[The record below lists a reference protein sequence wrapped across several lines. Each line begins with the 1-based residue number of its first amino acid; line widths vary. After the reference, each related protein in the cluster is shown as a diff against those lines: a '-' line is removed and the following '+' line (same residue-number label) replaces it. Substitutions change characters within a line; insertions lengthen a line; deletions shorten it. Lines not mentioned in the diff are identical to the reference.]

1 MVLRQTDFV
10 LLLGPVQPKHN
21 PASEFNSATQ
31 HRERKLFSFFYFFF
45 FIFFKTGAS
54 DVFLNLT
61 C

>member
-31 HRERKLFSFFYFFF
+31 HRECELFSFFIFLFCFFN
-45 FIFFKTGAS
+45 TVAS

-61 C
+61 